1 MPPQTAYDQIE
12 QLVRKFKAL
21 SPRER
26 NAYNEAE
33 TRKSF
38 ILPLFRALEWNIDD
52 AREVAA
58 EEKIS
63 RGYVD
68 FSFRLNGV
76 RRFVLETKR
85 IGEDLD
91 DPRWA
96 QQAIDYAY
104 HKGVTWAVLS
114 DFEGL
119 KIFNAEAREQ
129 NPFQAQFKAFH
140 VDDYLPCLDELW
152 WLSRPAMIEGVL
164 DREAEKVFKKIPR
177 APIAQALFDNLL
189 EWRKELYAMLRAY
202 NRDKLWTP
210 KQIDD
215 AVQRLLDRLIFTR
228 TAEDRLMEDEKLIAL
243 VREHRLPDLIPALK
257 RRFAELDA
265 VYNSQLFRPDFVDT
279 LELGE
284 PSTIA
289 KIIEGLD
296 RSPKEMV
303 RYNFA
308 LIDADVLGRVYEQYL
323 GTVVSERE
331 VEAKRAK
338 RKAQG
343 IYYTPTFVVKYI
355 VEQTLG
361 RYLAEHDYHPAHPV
375 RVLDP
380 ACGSGSFL
388 IEAFD
393 VLDQHIARQ
402 RGQDR
407 GAYDIHDYARQRE
420 ILEQCIYGV
429 DKDEQ
434 AVEVA
439 RLNLLLKALHLREK
453 LPVLTNIRCGDSLI
467 SGTPTELEKY
477 FGANWREKNPFNWEH
492 EFDKVMAEG
501 GFDVI
506 VGNPPY
512 VRQETLG
519 EEFKAYAKDKFA
531 TYAGTADL
539 YTYFIE
545 RAMSLLKPGGLFG
558 FIVANKWMRAN
569 YGEPLRRWLK
579 QQCIEEIIDFG
590 DLPVFQQATT
600 YPCILILRKD
610 APRQV
615 FSVTNVETLEF
626 NNLANYVS
634 QYQRPMA
641 QAALDDKGWSLAEER
656 ARRLLE
662 KIRKVSVPLGEYVEG
677 KIFFGIKTG
686 LNKAFY
692 IDAKTR
698 AKLIAEDPR
707 SKELIKPLVLGRDA
721 GHYKPL
727 SVSTYLILIPSGW
740 TRKQKGK
747 ARDAWKW
754 FERSYPAIARHLAP
768 FATVAKKRQDQ
779 GEYWWELRACNYYPE
794 FEKPKIIAPT
804 IVNRASYSYDT
815 AKLYS
820 NDKTCII
827 PTDDLFLVG
836 VINSKLSGFVM
847 RQISSTKQG
856 GYYEQKP
863 MYIAQLPIRRI
874 NFDDPAEK
882 QLHDE
887 IVAYVNEMLEL
898 QKEYATAAREKF
910 ADKMDALKR
919 RIDTVDAAIDA
930 AVYRL
935 YGLSAE
941 EIQIV
946 EQATGR

>member
-1 MPPQTAYDQIE
+1 MPPQTTYDQIE
-12 QLVRKFKAL
+12 RLVKKFKAL
-21 SPRER
+21 STRER

-38 ILPLFRALEWNIDD
+38 VLPLFHALEWNIDD

-68 FSFRLNGV
+68 FSFRVNGV

-85 IGEDLD
+85 IGEDLNK
-91 DPRWA
+91 PEWA

-114 DFEGL
+114 DFEAL
-119 KIFNAEAREQ
+119 KIFNAEMREQ
-129 NPFQAQFKAFH
+129 NPFHAQFRSIG
-140 VDDYLPCLDELW
+140 VDEYLPRLDELW
-152 WLSRPAMIEGVL
+152 WLSRSAMLAGAL
-164 DREAEKVFKKIPR
+164 DREAEKISKKMPR
-177 APIAQALFDNLL
+177 TPIAQALFDNLL
-189 EWRKELYAMLRAY
+189 EWRKQLYNMLRAY
-202 NRDKLWTP
+202 NRDKLWSP

-243 VREHRLPDLIPALK
+243 VREKRHDEFLPALK
-257 RRFAELDA
+257 NRFRELDA

-284 PSTIA
+284 PDTL
-289 KIIEGLD
+289 KQIIEGLD
-296 RSPKEMV
+296 RSKTNAV

-323 GTVVSERE
+323 GAVVSDETRRG
-331 VEAKRAK
+331 VLSRGGVLLNAPTKSK

-343 IYYTPTFVVKYI
+343 IYYTPTFVVRYI
-355 VEQTLG
+355 VQQTLA
-361 RYLAEHDYHPAHPV
+361 RYLDERGYNPARPV

-393 VLDQHIARQ
+393 VLDQFVARQ

-407 GAYDIHDYARQRE
+407 PNPLTPFPKREGGTDDSPLHPERSAAESKEGEGQGERSYYDIRDHARQRE

-453 LPVLTNIRCGDSLI
+453 LPTLKNIRCGDSLV
-467 SGTPTELEKY
+467 SGDARELEKY
-477 FGANWREKNPFNWEH
+477 FGAHWREKNPFDWRV
-492 EFDKVMAEG
+492 EFDNVMAASPG

-519 EEFKAYAKDKFA
+519 EEFKTYAKEKFA

-569 YGEPLRRWLK
+569 YGEPLRHWLK

-610 APRQV
+610 APRQT
-615 FSVTNVETLEF
+615 FSVVKVETLEF
-626 NNLANYVS
+626 DNLANYARERQS
-634 QYQRPMA
+634 QMTQT
-641 QAALDDKGWSLAEER
+641 ALDDKGWSLAEGQ
-656 ARRLLE
+656 AQGLLE
-662 KIRKVSVPLGEYVEG
+662 KIRKAGVPLGEYVEE
-677 KIFFGIKTG
+677 KIFFGVKTG
-686 LNKAFY
+686 LNDAFV

-698 AKLIAEDPR
+698 AKLIAEDR
-707 SKELIKPLVLGRDA
+707 KSKDLIKPFVMGRDVKR
-721 GHYKPL
+721 YEPL
-727 SVSTYLILIPSGW
+727 PHNRHLILVPKGW
-740 TRKQKGK
+740 TREQMGK
-747 ARDAWKW
+747 SRDAWGW
-754 FERSYPAIARHLAP
+754 FKKNYPAIAKHLVS
-768 FATVAKKRQDQ
+768 FADDAEKRQDK
-779 GEYWWELRACNYYPE
+779 GEYWWELRACAYYAE
-794 FEKPKIIAPT
+794 FEKPKIVLPDIA
-804 IVNRASYSYDT
+804 IRANFTLDDDGKYYCANTGYIIGNADRYLLGVLNSSLITFGCNSQTVSTDVRIGF
-815 AKLYS
+815 
-820 NDKTCII
+820 DK
-827 PTDDLFLVG
+827 G
-836 VINSKLSGFVM
+836 
-847 RQISSTKQG
+847 
-856 GYYEQKP
+856 
-863 MYIAQLPIRRI
+863 
-874 NFDDPAEK
+874 
-882 QLHDE
+882 
-887 IVAYVNEMLEL
+887 
-898 QKEYATAAREKF
+898 
-910 ADKMDALKR
+910 
-919 RIDTVDAAIDA
+919 
-930 AVYRL
+930 
-935 YGLSAE
+935 
-941 EIQIV
+941 
-946 EQATGR
+946 